1 MKIAISG
8 PMCSGKSTIA
18 KFICENNSDY
28 KVYSFGQKI
37 KDLAIELFGMDKNT
51 KDRSLLINIANKM
64 KEINQNVWIN
74 YIIKE
79 CLDKEN
85 CLIDDLRFENELNVL
100 KNSGDWYFIVL
111 QIPKETRIK
120 RIKELYPD
128 NFEDHIKNINDISE
142 KGLKDFPKDKTLYIS
157 EDTTENIEK
166 SIKDFIS
173 QKNKLNDYQIYMRD
187 NVIKIKKENPNLS
200 HKEAFTISGLRWK
213 ESKSK

>member
-18 KFICENNSDY
+18 KFICEEKLDY
-28 KVYSFGQKI
+28 RIYSFGQKI
-37 KDLAIELFGMDKNT
+37 KDIAIELFEMDKNK

-64 KEINQNVWIN
+64 KEINLNVWIN

-79 CLDKEN
+79 CAYKEN

-128 NFEDHIKNINDISE
+128 NFEDHIRNMNDISE
-142 KGLKDFPKDKTLYIS
+142 KGLVNFPKDKTLYIY
-157 EDTTENIEK
+157 EDTKENIEK

-173 QKNKLNDYQIYMRD
+173 
-187 NVIKIKKENPNLS
+187 
-200 HKEAFTISGLRWK
+200 
-213 ESKSK
+213 

>member
-1 MKIAISG
+1 
-8 PMCSGKSTIA
+8 
-18 KFICENNSDY
+18 
-28 KVYSFGQKI
+28 
-37 KDLAIELFGMDKNT
+37 MDKNT

-64 KEINQNVWIN
+64 KQINENVWIN

-79 CLDKEN
+79 SINKEN
-85 CLIDDLRFENELNVL
+85 FIIDDLRFENELNVL

-128 NFEDHIKNINDISE
+128 NFEDHIKNMNDISE
-142 KGLKDFPKDKTLYIS
+142 KGLTDFPKDKTLYIS
-157 EDTTENIEK
+157 EDTTENIQK
-166 SIKDFIS
+166 SIRNFIS

-213 ESKSK
+213 ESKLK

>member
-18 KFICENNSDY
+18 KFICEENSDY
-28 KVYSFGQKI
+28 KIYSFGQKI
-37 KDLAIELFGMDKNT
+37 KDIAQELFGMEKDK

-79 CLDKEN
+79 CIDKEN
-85 CLIDDLRFENELNVL
+85 CIIDDLRFDNELNVL
-100 KNSGDWYFIVL
+100 KNSDDWYFIVI

-128 NFEDHIKNINDISE
+128 NYEDHIKNMDDISE
-142 KGLKDFPKDKTLYIS
+142 KGLTNFPIDKTLYIS
-157 EDTTENIEK
+157 EDTKENIEK
-166 SIKDFIS
+166 SIRDFILK
-173 QKNKLNDYQIYMRD
+173 KNKLNDYQLYMKE
-187 NVIKIKKENPNLS
+187 NVIKIKKDNPNLS